1 MAIMALR
8 QVLLASALFCVPLA
22 FSGTAFADLAIS
34 GQDGKQVRAGDG
46 LPMVPTPDSIAVIE
60 FSSAKAPRVIG
71 MLEVCSTQMGPP
83 SALAVAP
90 DHSFVLAACPQ
101 KFGPD
106 NKLTAANTVA
116 VIGLDDPT
124 RPKLLETVESGLG
137 ATGVYLDKKARVALV
152 TGVGDDS
159 ITLFTIKDRHLTRG
173 GQVKLEAKAE
183 PRDVIIAP
191 DGRTAYALRFGD
203 GKVTKLA
210 IKGDQLERVGDFDVG
225 TQPDGGSITADG
237 RYLFVNDF
245 GGAPTTTKGVGAT
258 VLIDTRSGKITDAVE
273 VGALPEDVVQSPDGK
288 YAAVVVGNG
297 SATVPNAPNFKQVYG
312 KLVIF
317 QRNGGKL
324 THITDGQLGHA
335 CQGVVWSEDGKR
347 LLVQCS
353 VERDIRT
360 YDFDGKTLTERP
372 EAAIK
377 MVSRPGVM
385 ITAKSRP

>member
-1 MAIMALR
+1 MRAL
-8 QVLLASALFCVPLA
+8 LLTTALLMLPA
-22 FSGTAFADLAIS
+22 TAFADLAIS

-46 LPMVPTPDSIAVIE
+46 LPMVPTPDSVATIA
-60 FSSAKAPRVIG
+60 FSSSQAPRVIG
-71 MLEVCSTQMGPP
+71 MLNVCSTQMGPP

-90 DHSFVLAACPQ
+90 DYSFVLATCPQ
-101 KFGPD
+101 KFGP
-106 NKLTAANTVA
+106 NGKLTAADTVA

-124 RPKLLETVESGLG
+124 KPKLLETVEAGQG
-137 ATGVYLDKKARVALV
+137 ATGVYMNKKATIALV
-152 TGVGDDS
+152 TGVGDDT

-183 PRDVIIAP
+183 PRDVLIAP
-191 DGRTAYALRFGD
+191 DGKTAYALRFGD

-210 IKGDQLERVGDFDVG
+210 IEGDQLKRVADFEVG
-225 TQPDGGSITADG
+225 TQPDGGSISHDG
-237 RYLFVNDF
+237 RYLFINDF
-245 GGAPTTTKGVGAT
+245 GGAPTTTKGNGAT
-258 VLIDTRSGKITDAVE
+258 VLLDTRSGKITDAVE

-297 SATVPNAPNFKQVYG
+297 SATVPNAPNYNHVFG

-317 QRNGGKL
+317 RRDGGKL
-324 THITDGQLGHA
+324 VHVTDGQLGHA

-360 YDFDGKTLTERP
+360 YDFGGKNLTELTSAR
-372 EAAIK
+372 IK

>member
-1 MAIMALR
+1 M
-8 QVLLASALFCVPLA
+8 LASVLVMTPVA
-22 FSGTAFADLAIS
+22 AFADLAIS

-46 LPMVPTPDSIAVIE
+46 LPMVPTPDSVATIA
-60 FSSAKAPRVIG
+60 FSSSDAPRVIG
-71 MLEVCSTQMGPP
+71 MINVCSTQMGPP

-90 DHSFVLAACPQ
+90 DYSFVLATCPQ

-106 NKLTAANTVA
+106 KKLVAADTVA

-124 RPKLLETVESGLG
+124 KPKLLETVEAGVG
-137 ATGVYLDKKARVALV
+137 ATGVFMNKKATIALV
-152 TGVGDDS
+152 TGVGDDT

-173 GQVKLEAKAE
+173 SQVKLEAKAE
-183 PRDVIIAP
+183 PRDVLIAP
-191 DGRTAYALRFGD
+191 DGKFAYALRFGD

-210 IKGDQLERVGDFDVG
+210 IKGDQLTRVADFDVG
-225 TQPDGGSITADG
+225 TQPDGGSISADG

-245 GGAPTTTKGVGAT
+245 GGAPSTPKGKGAT
-258 VLIDTRSGKITDAVE
+258 ALIDTRTGKITDAME

-297 SATVPNAPNFKQVYG
+297 SATVRNAPNYNSVFG

-317 QRNGGKL
+317 TREGAKL
-324 THITDGQLGHA
+324 THVTDGQIGHA
-335 CQGVVWSEDGKR
+335 CQGVVWSDDSKR

-360 YDFDGKTLTERP
+360 LDFDGKTLTDRP
-372 EAAIK
+372 DAIIK
-377 MVSRPGVM
+377 MESRPGVM
-385 ITAKSRP
+385 VTSKAR

>member
-1 MAIMALR
+1 MRAIFLTTAL
-8 QVLLASALFCVPLA
+8 LLAPAA
-22 FSGTAFADLAIS
+22 AFADLAIS

-46 LPMVPTPDSIAVIE
+46 LPMVPTPDSVATIA
-60 FSSAKAPRVIG
+60 FSSTSAPKVIG

-83 SALAVAP
+83 SALAVAA
-90 DHSFVLAACPQ
+90 DYSFVLATCPQ
-101 KFGPD
+101 KFGAD
-106 NKLTAANTVA
+106 GKLTATNTVA

-124 RPKLLETVESGLG
+124 KPKLLETVEAGAG
-137 ATGVYLDKKARVALV
+137 ATGVYLNKKANVALV
-152 TGVGDDS
+152 TGVGDDT

-191 DGRTAYALRFGD
+191 DGKFAYALRFGD

-210 IKGDQLERVGDFDVG
+210 IKGDQISRVADFEAG
-225 TQPDGGSITADG
+225 TQPDGGSISADG
-237 RYLFVNDF
+237 RWLFVNAF
-245 GGAPTTTKGVGAT
+245 GGAPSTTKGNGAT
-258 VLIDTRSGKITDAVE
+258 LLIDTRSGKISDAVE

-297 SATVPNAPNFKQVYG
+297 SATVRNAANYNQVFG

-317 QRNGGKL
+317 RRQGGKL
-324 THITDGQLGHA
+324 VHVTDGQLGHA
-335 CQGVVWSEDGKR
+335 CQGVVWSEDAKR

-372 EAAIK
+372 EALIK

>member
-1 MAIMALR
+1 MRALFLTT
-8 QVLLASALFCVPLA
+8 VMLLASAP
-22 FSGTAFADLAIS
+22 AFADLAIS

-46 LPMVPTPDSIAVIE
+46 LPMVPTPDSVATIE
-60 FSSAKAPRVIG
+60 FSSSKAPRVIG
-71 MLEVCSTQMGPP
+71 MINVCSTQMGPP

-90 DHSFVLAACPQ
+90 DYSFVLATCPQ

-124 RPKLLETVESGLG
+124 KPKLLETVEAGTG
-137 ATGVYLDKKARVALV
+137 ATGVIMNRRATIALV

-159 ITLFTIKDRHLTRG
+159 ITLFTIKDRHLTKG

-183 PRDVIIAP
+183 PRDVLIAP
-191 DGRTAYALRFGD
+191 DGKFAYAMRFGD

-210 IKGDQLERVGDFDVG
+210 IKGDQLSRVADFEVG
-225 TQPDGGSITADG
+225 TQPDGGSISADG

-245 GGAPTTTKGVGAT
+245 GGAPSTTKGVGAT
-258 VLIDTRSGKITDAVE
+258 ALIDTRTGKITDAKE

-297 SATVPNAPNFKQVYG
+297 SATVRNAANYNSVFG

-317 QRNGGKL
+317 RRDGGKL
-324 THITDGQLGHA
+324 VHVTDGQIGHA

-353 VERDIRT
+353 VERDIRVL
-360 YDFDGKTLTERP
+360 DFDGKSLADRP
-372 EAAIK
+372 GDAIK

-385 ITAKSRP
+385 ITSRSR

>member
-1 MAIMALR
+1 MALR
-8 QVLLASALFCVPLA
+8 TILLATALVMSPVA
-22 FSGTAFADLAIS
+22 AFADLAIS

-46 LPMVPTPDSIAVIE
+46 LPMVPTPDSVATIS
-60 FSSAKAPRVIG
+60 FSSSDAPKVIG
-71 MLEVCSTQMGPP
+71 MINVCSTQMGPP

-90 DHSFVLAACPQ
+90 DYSFVLATCPQ

-106 NKLTAANTVA
+106 NKLVAADTVA

-124 RPKLLETVESGLG
+124 KPKLLETAQAGLG
-137 ATGVYLDKKARVALV
+137 ATGVFLNKKATIALV
-152 TGVGDDS
+152 TGVGDDT

-183 PRDVIIAP
+183 PRDVLIAP
-191 DGRTAYALRFGD
+191 DGKFAYALRFGD

-210 IKGDQLERVGDFDVG
+210 IKGDQLSRVADFAVG
-225 TQPDGGSITADG
+225 TQPDGGSISADG

-245 GGAPTTTKGVGAT
+245 QGTPSTTKGVGAT
-258 VLIDTRSGKITDAVE
+258 ALIDTRTGKITDAIE

-297 SATVPNAPNFKQVYG
+297 SATVRNAPNYNSVFG
-312 KLVIF
+312 KLVILK
-317 QRNGGKL
+317 RDGGKL
-324 THITDGQLGHA
+324 THVTDGQIGHA
-335 CQGVVWSEDGKR
+335 CQGVVWSQDGKR

-360 YDFDGKTLTERP
+360 LDFDGKTLTERP
-372 EAAIK
+372 EAVIK
-377 MVSRPGVM
+377 MESRPGVM
-385 ITAKSRP
+385 VTSKAR

>member
-1 MAIMALR
+1 M
-8 QVLLASALFCVPLA
+8 LASVLVMAPVA
-22 FSGTAFADLAIS
+22 AFADLAIS
-34 GQDGKQVRAGDG
+34 GQDGKQIRAGDG
-46 LPMVPTPDSIAVIE
+46 LPMVPTPDSVAVIA
-60 FSSAKAPRVIG
+60 FSSSDAPRVIG
-71 MLEVCSTQMGPP
+71 MINVCSTQMGPP

-90 DHSFVLAACPQ
+90 NYSFVLATCPQ

-106 NKLTAANTVA
+106 NKLVAANTVA

-124 RPKLLETVESGLG
+124 KPKLLETVEAGTG
-137 ATGVYLDKKARVALV
+137 ATGVFMNRKAAIALV
-152 TGVGDDS
+152 TGVGDDT

-183 PRDVIIAP
+183 PRDVLIAP
-191 DGRTAYALRFGD
+191 DGKFAYALRFGD
-203 GKVTKLA
+203 GKVTKLS
-210 IKGDQLERVGDFDVG
+210 IKGDQLARVADFDVG
-225 TQPDGGSITADG
+225 TQPDGGSISADG

-245 GGAPTTTKGVGAT
+245 GGAPSTPKGKGAT
-258 VLIDTRSGKITDAVE
+258 ALIDTRTGKITDAME

-297 SATVPNAPNFKQVYG
+297 SATVRNAPNYNAVFG

-317 QRNGGKL
+317 RRDGGKL
-324 THITDGQLGHA
+324 THVTDGQIGHA

-360 YDFDGKTLTERP
+360 LDFDGKTLTERP
-372 EAAIK
+372 EAVIK
-377 MVSRPGVM
+377 MESRPGVM
-385 ITAKSRP
+385 VTSKAR

>member
-1 MAIMALR
+1 MALR
-8 QVLLASALFCVPLA
+8 TILLATALVMSPVA
-22 FSGTAFADLAIS
+22 AFADLAIS

-46 LPMVPTPDSIAVIE
+46 LPMVPTPDSVATIS
-60 FSSAKAPRVIG
+60 FSSSDAPKVIG
-71 MLEVCSTQMGPP
+71 MINVCSTQMGPP

-90 DHSFVLAACPQ
+90 DYSFVLATCPQ

-106 NKLTAANTVA
+106 NKLVAADTVA

-124 RPKLLETVESGLG
+124 KPKLLETAQAGLG
-137 ATGVYLDKKARVALV
+137 ATGVFLNKKATIALV
-152 TGVGDDS
+152 TGVGDDT

-183 PRDVIIAP
+183 PRDVLIAP
-191 DGRTAYALRFGD
+191 DGKFAYALRFGD

-210 IKGDQLERVGDFDVG
+210 IKGDQLSRVADFDVG
-225 TQPDGGSITADG
+225 TQPDGGSISADG

-245 GGAPTTTKGVGAT
+245 QGTPSTTKGVGAT
-258 VLIDTRSGKITDAVE
+258 ALIDTRTGKITDAIE

-297 SATVPNAPNFKQVYG
+297 SATVRNAPNYNSVFG
-312 KLVIF
+312 KLVILK
-317 QRNGGKL
+317 RDGGKL
-324 THITDGQLGHA
+324 THVTDGQIGHA
-335 CQGVVWSEDGKR
+335 CQGVVWSQDGKR

-360 YDFDGKTLTERP
+360 LDFDGKTLTERP
-372 EAAIK
+372 EAVIK
-377 MVSRPGVM
+377 MESRPGVM
-385 ITAKSRP
+385 VTSRAR

>member
-1 MAIMALR
+1 MRAL
-8 QVLLASALFCVPLA
+8 LLTTALLLVPA
-22 FSGTAFADLAIS
+22 TAFADLAIS

-46 LPMVPTPDSIAVIE
+46 LPMVPTPDSVAVIE
-60 FSSAKAPRVIG
+60 FSSSKAPRVIG
-71 MLEVCSTQMGPP
+71 MIQVCSTQMGPP

-90 DHSFVLAACPQ
+90 DYSFVLATCPQ

-106 NKLTAANTVA
+106 NKLTAANTVS

-124 RPKLLETVESGLG
+124 KPKLLETVEAGQG
-137 ATGVYLDKKARVALV
+137 ATAVYMNKKATVALV

-173 GQVKLEAKAE
+173 SQVKLEAKAE
-183 PRDVIIAP
+183 PRDILIAA
-191 DGRTAYALRFGD
+191 DGKTAYALRFGD

-210 IKGDQLERVGDFDVG
+210 IKGDQLTRVADFEVG
-225 TQPDGGSITADG
+225 VQPDGGSLSADG

-245 GGAPTTTKGVGAT
+245 GGAPTTTKGNGAT
-258 VLIDTRSGKITDAVE
+258 VLIDTRTGKITDAVE

-288 YAAVVVGNG
+288 FAAVVVGNG
-297 SATVPNAPNFKQVYG
+297 SATVRNAPNYNQVFG

-317 QRNGGKL
+317 RREGGKL
-324 THITDGQLGHA
+324 VHVTDGKLGHA
-335 CQGVVWSEDGKR
+335 CQGVVWSDDGKR

-353 VERDIRT
+353 VERDIRV

-372 EAAIK
+372 EAAIQ

-385 ITAKSRP
+385 ITAKSRR

>member
-1 MAIMALR
+1 MELR
-8 QVLLASALFCVPLA
+8 TILLATALVMSPVA
-22 FSGTAFADLAIS
+22 AFADLAIS

-46 LPMVPTPDSIAVIE
+46 LPMVPTPDSVATIS
-60 FSSAKAPRVIG
+60 FSSSDAPKVIG
-71 MLEVCSTQMGPP
+71 MINVCSTQMGPP

-90 DHSFVLAACPQ
+90 DYSFVLATCPQ

-106 NKLTAANTVA
+106 NKLVAADTVA

-124 RPKLLETVESGLG
+124 KPKLLETVQAGLG
-137 ATGVYLDKKARVALV
+137 ATGVFMNKKANVALV
-152 TGVGDDS
+152 TGVGDDT

-183 PRDVIIAP
+183 PRDVLIAP
-191 DGRTAYALRFGD
+191 DGKFAYALRFGD

-210 IKGDQLERVGDFDVG
+210 IKGDQLSRVADFDVG
-225 TQPDGGSITADG
+225 TQPDGGSISADG

-245 GGAPTTTKGVGAT
+245 QGTPSTTKGVGAT
-258 VLIDTRSGKITDAVE
+258 ALIDTRTGKITDAIE

-297 SATVPNAPNFKQVYG
+297 SATVRNAPNYNSVFG

-317 QRNGGKL
+317 KRDGGKL
-324 THITDGQLGHA
+324 THVTDGQIGHA
-335 CQGVVWSEDGKR
+335 CQGVVWSQDGKR

-353 VERDIRT
+353 VERDIRAL
-360 YDFDGKTLTERP
+360 DFDGKTLTERP
-372 EAAIK
+372 EAVIK

-385 ITAKSRP
+385 VTSKAR